1 MVSTVFKGKSTFFLL
16 VLAASGLAGAVESP
30 RIVAHR
36 GNYQYDDNARGGFQQ
51 SLDAGVTGFETDVQM
66 TSDGGFVIM
75 HDSTVATT
83 TTGSGDVK
91 ALSFAAVTNLT
102 LKKSGELFADAAN
115 GDYTLINAP
124 DGFEQIPFGEI
135 GRY

>member
-1 MVSTVFKGKSTFFLL
+1 MVSTVFKEKSAFILL
-16 VLAASGLAGAVESP
+16 VLAAFGLAGAVESP

-75 HDSTVATT
+75 HDNTVATT

-91 ALSFAAVTNLT
+91 ALTFAAVTNLT
-102 LKKSGELFADAAN
+102 LKKSGEHVPSLQQVADV
-115 GDYTLINAP
+115 
-124 DGFEQIPFGEI
+124 FR
-135 GRY
+135 GRS